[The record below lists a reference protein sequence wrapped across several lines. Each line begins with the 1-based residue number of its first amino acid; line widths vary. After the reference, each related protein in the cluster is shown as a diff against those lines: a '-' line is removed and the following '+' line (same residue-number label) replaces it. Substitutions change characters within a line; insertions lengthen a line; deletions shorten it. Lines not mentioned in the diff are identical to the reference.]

1 MENLSVVQQII
12 NYGRTHQNTIFDV
25 EILATHY
32 FQTNDFDSFRQYLT
46 RANAVLEMTQI
57 GKGVYYIGKDPTE
70 DDIQKAMV
78 DFYVNNNYGMLSG
91 LSLLYKYR
99 LIEVAPSYVEIK
111 CSVKRNKAI
120 GNNKII
126 PTKTMITKDNRSF
139 RELLEILSQQTRIE
153 CLENLEVLKELAKG
167 YKDSYITV
175 HLLAEYN
182 RIAFVR
188 LMALLNREGIENN
201 VRNMLMGI

>member
-1 MENLSVVQQII
+1 MENLSVAQQII

-46 RANAVLEMTQI
+46 RANVVLEMTQI
-57 GKGVYYIGKDPTE
+57 GKGVYYVGKNPTE
-70 DDIQKAMV
+70 EDIQKAMV
-78 DFYVNNNYGMLSG
+78 DFYVDNNYGMLSG

-99 LIEVAPSYVEIK
+99 LIEDAPSYVEIK

-120 GNNKII
+120 GNNRII

-139 RELLEILSQQTRIE
+139 RELLEILSQQTKIE
-153 CLENLEVLKELAKG
+153 CLENVGVLAELAKG
-167 YKDSYITV
+167 YKDEYITT
-175 HLLAEYN
+175 HLLTEYN
-182 RIAFVR
+182 RITFVR
-188 LMALLNREGIENN
+188 LKTILDNVGIDNN
-201 VRNMLMGI
+201 IHNMMLGL

>member
-1 MENLSVVQQII
+1 MENLSVAQQII

-46 RANAVLEMTQI
+46 RANVVLEMTQI
-57 GKGVYYIGKDPTE
+57 GKGVYYVGKNPTE
-70 DDIQKAMV
+70 EDIQKAMV
-78 DFYVNNNYGMLSG
+78 DFYVDNNYGMLSG

-99 LIEVAPSYVEIK
+99 LIEDAPSYVEIK

-120 GNNKII
+120 GNNRII

-139 RELLEILSQQTRIE
+139 RELLEILSQQTKIE
-153 CLENLEVLKELAKG
+153 CLENVGVLAELAKG
-167 YKDSYITV
+167 YKDEYITT
-175 HLLAEYN
+175 HLLTEYN
-182 RIAFVR
+182 RITFVR
-188 LMALLNREGIENN
+188 LEQVLNTAGIENN
-201 VRNMLMGI
+201 VRNMLLGL